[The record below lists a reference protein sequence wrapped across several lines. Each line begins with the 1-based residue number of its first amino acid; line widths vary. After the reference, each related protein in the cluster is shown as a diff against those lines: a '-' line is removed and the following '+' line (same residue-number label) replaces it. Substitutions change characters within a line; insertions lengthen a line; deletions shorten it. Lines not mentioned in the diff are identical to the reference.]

1 MSLALK
7 SLGPGSEGM
16 AWIHKMKLGALYERL
31 GRNARAAEVYS
42 DLVAAIKKTEG
53 PEPGN
58 WRGYSNALS
67 ARGRVLAKLGRVDEA
82 DADFFARKIANIRL
96 FADADGKTNLSILDV
111 GGAALVISQ
120 FTLAADW
127 RKGNRPG
134 FSAAANPETAERLYE
149 YLCKQLAAEGVPLKT
164 GRFRSHMAVSLVND
178 GPMTI
183 WMGSG

>member
-1 MSLALK
+1 MRVLLQRVSEASVAIEGEILSAI
-7 SLGPGSEGM
+7 GPG
-16 AWIHKMKLGALYERL
+16 L
-31 GRNARAAEVYS
+31 
-42 DLVAAIKKTEG
+42 LVLICTEKG
-53 PEPGN
+53 D
-58 WRGYSNALS
+58 
-67 ARGRVLAKLGRVDEA
+67 DEA
-82 DADFFARKIANIRL
+82 DANFFARKIANIRL

-134 FSAAANPETAERLYE
+134 FSAAADPETAERIYE

-164 GRFRSHMAVSLVND
+164 GRFRSHMAVCLVND

-183 WMGSG
+183 WMDSG

>member
-1 MSLALK
+1 MRVLLQRVSEASVAIEGEILSAI
-7 SLGPGSEGM
+7 GPG
-16 AWIHKMKLGALYERL
+16 L
-31 GRNARAAEVYS
+31 
-42 DLVAAIKKTEG
+42 LVLICTEKG
-53 PEPGN
+53 D
-58 WRGYSNALS
+58 
-67 ARGRVLAKLGRVDEA
+67 DEA

-134 FSAAANPETAERLYE
+134 FSAAADPETAERIYE
-149 YLCKQLAAEGVPLKT
+149 YLCKQLAVEGVPLKT

-183 WMGSG
+183 WMDSG

>member
-1 MSLALK
+1 MRVLLQRVSEASVAIEGEILSAI
-7 SLGPGSEGM
+7 GPG
-16 AWIHKMKLGALYERL
+16 L
-31 GRNARAAEVYS
+31 
-42 DLVAAIKKTEG
+42 LVLICTEKG
-53 PEPGN
+53 D
-58 WRGYSNALS
+58 
-67 ARGRVLAKLGRVDEA
+67 DEA

-134 FSAAANPETAERLYE
+134 FSAAADPETAERIYE